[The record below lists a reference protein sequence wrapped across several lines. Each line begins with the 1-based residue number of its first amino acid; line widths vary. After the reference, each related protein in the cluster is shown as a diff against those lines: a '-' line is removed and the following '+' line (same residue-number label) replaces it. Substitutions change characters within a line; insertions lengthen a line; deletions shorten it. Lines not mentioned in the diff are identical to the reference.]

1 MRQQGLIIT
10 SWVSFW
16 LILFGALSL
25 PQSTQAGGPLIVT
38 KRATPYAWDTS
49 RPVPFN
55 PDQGPLGRLSNE
67 QAVALTGELFQVW
80 QDVRTASI
88 EFQRAASLP
97 LDITGSNVMPFLNN
111 APPGVNPI
119 IYDTDGSVIDALIG
133 AGARL
138 LAPGA
143 ATPLL
148 GNPETGEILQS
159 VAILNGLFID
169 GVNELLRNPEIPLS
183 RYRTTFVHEFGHF
196 IGLDHSALNTR
207 EALDNDTTNDTA
219 VPTMFPQ
226 LVSDEQATLHL
237 DDIVA
242 VSELYPTPEYLWSKS
257 TIRGRVLFPDGS
269 GFQGANVVA
278 RNINDP
284 LNTAVSCVSGFL
296 HTGTKRGPDFGS
308 DDPALRGYYE
318 LNGLPPGTYTI
329 EISPINP
336 QFRGGSSVGPLSPPA
351 ALPETQFYVAPA
363 QPASANPSEGARLHV
378 LPSSVTDG
386 VDIAINARMLSLTR
400 VQGRPG
406 TIVEVPVLI
415 TDASEISWLAFNVTY
430 DPQTLSV
437 LDSGAVSRGP
447 VVPNNFTVTA
457 LKLSSN
463 QVTVSITPPLTN
475 LRATLNSF
483 SGVLVHIRFRI
494 LPQARP
500 GTISLL
506 EISDVVALK
515 SNGDLMRLLPQ
526 AGAVAVI
533 P

>member
-1 MRQQGLIIT
+1 MRQQCLIVT
-10 SWVSFW
+10 SWMSLWF
-16 LILFGALSL
+16 ILFGALSL
-25 PQSTQAGGPLIVT
+25 PQSTHAGGPLIVT

-55 PDQGPLGRLSNE
+55 PDRGSLGKLSNE

-80 QDVRTASI
+80 QDVPTASI
-88 EFQRAASLP
+88 EFQRADSLP
-97 LDITGSNVMPFLNN
+97 LDVTGSNVMEFLNN
-111 APPGVNPI
+111 VPPGVSPI
-119 IYDTDGSVIDALIG
+119 IFDTDGSVIDTLVG

-159 VAILNGLFID
+159 LAILNGIFID
-169 GVNELLRNPEIPLS
+169 GINELLRNPELPLS
-183 RYRTTFVHEFGHF
+183 RYRATFVHEFGHF

-207 EALDNDTTNDTA
+207 EALDNDTTNDA
-219 VPTMFPQ
+219 AIPTMFPQ

-242 VSELYPTPEYLWSKS
+242 VSELYPTLDYMLSKS

-284 LNTAVSCVSGFL
+284 LNTAVACVSGFL

-318 LNGLPPGTYTI
+318 LNGLPPGTYTV

-351 ALPETQFYVAPA
+351 ALPGTQFYVAPA
-363 QPASANPSEGARLHV
+363 QPGSANPGEGARLQV
-378 LPSSVTDG
+378 LPASITDG
-386 VDIAINARMLSLTR
+386 VDIAINARMLSLAH
-400 VQGRPG
+400 VQGRPS
-406 TIVEVPVLI
+406 TVVEVPVLI
-415 TDASEISWLAFNVTY
+415 TDASEISWLAFNLTY
-430 DPQTLSV
+430 DAQTLSV
-437 LDSGAVSRGP
+437 PDSGAVARGP

-463 QVTVSITPPLTN
+463 QVTISIAPPLTN
-475 LRATLNSF
+475 LRATLNGF

-494 LPQARP
+494 SPQARP
-500 GTISLL
+500 GTVSLL

-515 SNGDLMRLLPQ
+515 SNGELMRLLPQ
-526 AGAVAVI
+526 PGSVAVI